1 MNDFVPERVYFEPGI
16 LGYPLGR
23 ELLARYRQ
31 RGVPLIEIES
41 HNRIPELRARPESD
55 FAKMKRYLVLGVR
68 KSLSHTPN
76 AKTSDFLVP
85 YTSAGCA
92 AMCLYCYLVCTFFT
106 GSYLRVFVNRE
117 DMMEK
122 MKRKAEKDRR
132 DYVFEIG
139 SNSDLVLEN
148 TVTGNLEWTVRQF
161 ADAPFGRLTLP
172 TKFHMIDP
180 LLSLDHR
187 GRTTVRMSLNPSGV
201 IRSAEW
207 GTSSL
212 PDRMDALI
220 RLWKAGY
227 PVGILIA
234 PVILTD
240 GWRERYRELFET
252 MAGKLPAPLL
262 QDAPL
267 EIIFMTSGRA
277 HRTLNAAAFPGA
289 VQLYSEKKMS
299 PGGWGKY
306 RYTREEREPA
316 EEYIRRCAAE
326 ILPRST
332 IAYVC

>member
-1 MNDFVPERVYFEPGI
+1 MNEFIPERIYCEPAAAD
-16 LGYPLGR
+16 YPLGR
-23 ELLARYRQ
+23 ELLARYRE
-31 RGVPLIEIES
+31 RGVPITPIES

-55 FAKMKRYLVLGVR
+55 FAAMKRYLVLGVR

-85 YTSAGCA
+85 YTSSGCA

-148 TVTGNLEWTVRQF
+148 TVTGSLEWTVRQF

-172 TKFHMIDP
+172 TKFHMVDP
-180 LLSLDHR
+180 LLPLDHR
-187 GRTTVRMSLNPSGV
+187 GRTTVRMSLNPPDV
-201 IRSAEW
+201 IRRAEW

-212 PDRMDALI
+212 SDRMDALV
-220 RLWKAGY
+220 RLWEGGY
-227 PVGILIA
+227 PVGILVA

-240 GWRERYRELFET
+240 GWREQYRELFQT
-252 MAGKLPAPLL
+252 MAGRLPGPLL
-262 QDAPL
+262 RDAPL
-267 EIIFMTSGRA
+267 EIIFMTYGRV
-277 HRTLNAAAFPGA
+277 HRTINAAAFPGA
-289 VQLYSEKKMS
+289 IELYDEEKMS
-299 PGGWGKY
+299 PGGRGKY
-306 RYTREEREPA
+306 RYTREEREAA
-316 EEYIRRCAAE
+316 EEYVRRCVAE
-326 ILPRST
+326 ILPRSVV
-332 IAYVC
+332 AYVC